1 MRVLKRV
8 LGCVNTVTEY
18 VVSVLLV
25 IMVVVVFLQV
35 IFRFVIHASLP
46 WSEELSRYILVWL
59 SFLGAAIGVRRG
71 AHIGVEVI
79 VSFLPKA
86 MKRLAALFVD
96 CASIVFFALMIFYG
110 HRILAVVGRQLSP
123 AMELSMAIPYSAICA
138 GGSLMFLYAAEH
150 ALGVLV
156 GGEGPAS

>member
-1 MRVLKRV
+1 
-8 LGCVNTVTEY
+8 
-18 VVSVLLV
+18 
-25 IMVVVVFLQV
+25 
-35 IFRFVIHASLP
+35 
-46 WSEELSRYILVWL
+46 
-59 SFLGAAIGVRRG
+59 
-71 AHIGVEVI
+71 
-79 VSFLPKA
+79 

-110 HRILAVVGRQLSP
+110 HKILAVVGRQLSP

>member
-59 SFLGAAIGVRRG
+59 SFLGAAIGVRKAPISASRL
-71 AHIGVEVI
+71 
-79 VSFLPKA
+79 SFRFCR
-86 MKRLAALFVD
+86 KR
-96 CASIVFFALMIFYG
+96 
-110 HRILAVVGRQLSP
+110 
-123 AMELSMAIPYSAICA
+123 
-138 GGSLMFLYAAEH
+138 
-150 ALGVLV
+150 
-156 GGEGPAS
+156 

>member
-110 HRILAVVGRQLSP
+110 HKILAVVGRQLSP